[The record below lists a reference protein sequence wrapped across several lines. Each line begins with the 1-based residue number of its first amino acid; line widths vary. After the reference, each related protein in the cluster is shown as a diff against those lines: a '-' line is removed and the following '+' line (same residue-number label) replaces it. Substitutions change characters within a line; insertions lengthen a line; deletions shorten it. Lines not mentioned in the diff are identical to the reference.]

1 MSMSDVFSNTVS
13 GLLTKMTNEDNDIRF
28 MAINDLLNELDKYPK
43 VNLLRSTEKEMV
55 KALLKS
61 LTDKNSEVQNI
72 TAKCLGKVMK
82 NISVEQQVNVANHL
96 CSLLISD
103 TEEHRD
109 IAGISLKMIIAEL
122 PINSP
127 ISTSIID
134 QIVPKLLQ
142 QLNNEDGHMIQLD
155 TLDIL
160 SELLNKF
167 SYVLLNKPEN
177 LEKIQNTLKNLLNNS
192 RLAIRKRANN
202 ALGSLA
208 SVMSNN
214 MYNEIISFII
224 NELNNTSDIDYL
236 KTLISC
242 IGTLCRSNSS
252 FFEFH
257 IDTIFPY
264 LLKYAKNNDAEL
276 SETCIKSMETL
287 ALRCSVP
294 ITTKLNEI
302 VGLSNELIKYDP
314 NYVEENDVDSSNY
327 MEESNE
333 EEDNEFYDDMD
344 SGDEFDDM
352 SELEYSDDDDVSWK
366 VRCASA
372 KLIATLIQTKPESLP
387 MYYNEIAPILIS
399 RLNER
404 EDSVYV
410 EVLNT
415 IIILV
420 KKTNTYNTFE
430 ASKNGM
436 ECQNNPKEQLYNLID
451 TICKTISR
459 QIITKPITSRQI
471 IYELLNEMLKAKCN
485 LSDYLDSFINSIEQI
500 FVTPQLIGNSRN
512 LISSNLKLE
521 ALLFIKELFNSHST
535 DDLSKYYETI
545 IGILE
550 KAAND
555 SFYKIT
561 CESFVILSKLI
572 TFLRPI
578 TYNEDTKNYVIS
590 NVDESYSH
598 YFNSIYKIIMDHLSI
613 SDSDKEVKENCIS
626 CLGVLLNHVGDK
638 IPADELNTTALPIIL
653 ERLKNELTR
662 IVTLKTLNKIINSP
676 LLIIDN
682 EQAKGINLT
691 SIISDTITESTSLLH
706 QSQRQYR
713 VVSLRYL
720 ESVMNK
726 YKEKLSYDLYHLI
739 MSEIIHIFANIE
751 TDLHILPD
759 SLNCLTSVIE
769 NCNRVY
775 IENNE
780 SVKEIICNII
790 KLNSNVVDSGNG
802 QESLLNCVR
811 VISSA
816 DSAEENRKFYSQLIK
831 GVSTEKINDDKLTK
845 QSYSVLATCI
855 AVICINM
862 INDCP
867 DLTEN
872 FVKNINDSSNDNVI
886 YLSLLCL
893 GEIGSKI
900 DLYTYYNNVHI
911 NIYNIFSSGNDERKH
926 AAAFAL
932 GNITLGNIKVY
943 VPYLVECINNGNESK
958 RFVLLALKETI
969 NKYIKSDDLK
979 NGQEFPYIQEI
990 WNLLFNLC
998 EGAKENSVK
1007 SIIAECIGKFSLS
1020 SPSLLLPDLQNRINS
1035 TNNTI
1040 RSTVITAIRYTF
1052 TEQKNQKFDEILKT
1066 MIFDFLKLI
1075 GDTDLEL
1082 RRISL
1087 SALNSAAY
1095 NKPDLICDCISDL
1108 LPLLYDQTNIDTSLI
1123 RTVEMGP
1130 FKHQV
1135 DDGLEIRKSAFD
1147 CMYTLLNNRP
1157 NYLDFFIF
1165 VKRVLAGLRDPNNEI
1180 RVLVQ
1185 LIIQKLCIIVPN
1197 IVSQNLEDMVDP
1209 LKETLDKKTK
1219 KSDVKQEKDKHMELI
1234 RSTLKTIIKLN
1245 NLTDSANCNK
1255 FSLFYNNLKSN
1266 DFKYVDVFQQL
1277 VIEMEN
1283 SDK

>member
-1 MSMSDVFSNTVS
+1 MSMSDVFSNTVT

-43 VNLLRSTEKEMV
+43 VSISSQTEKEMV
-55 KALLKS
+55 KSLLKS

-82 NISVEQQVNVANHL
+82 NLSMEQQVKVANHL

-134 QIVPKLLQ
+134 QIVPKILQ
-142 QLNNEDGHMIQLD
+142 QLKDEDGHMIQLD

-160 SELLNKF
+160 SDLLSKF
-167 SYVLLNKPEN
+167 GYVLLNKPDV
-177 LEKIQNTLKNLLNNS
+177 LESIQNTLKKLLNNS

-202 ALGSLA
+202 AIGSLA
-208 SVMSNN
+208 TVMSSDMFNG
-214 MYNEIISFII
+214 MISFIT
-224 NELNNTSDIDYL
+224 NELNKTSDIDYL
-236 KTLISC
+236 KSLISC

-252 FFEFH
+252 FFEPH
-257 IDTIFPY
+257 INTLFPY
-264 LLKYAKNNDAEL
+264 LLKYSKNNDAEL
-276 SETCIKSMETL
+276 SETCIKTIETL
-287 ALRCSVP
+287 AIRCP
-294 ITTKLNEI
+294 IPLTEKLNDI
-302 VGLSNELIKYDP
+302 VNLSNELVKYDP
-314 NYVEENDVDSSNY
+314 NYVEENDVDSNNY
-327 MEESNE
+327 MDESNDDE
-333 EEDNEFYDDMD
+333 ENEFYDEMD
-344 SGDEFDDM
+344 SGDEFDDI

-387 MYYNEIAPILIS
+387 MYYNEIAPILIN

-410 EVLNT
+410 EILNT
-415 IIILV
+415 LIILV
-420 KKTNTYNTFE
+420 KKTNAYNGYE
-430 ASKNGM
+430 LSKNEM
-436 ECQNNPKEQLYNLID
+436 DCQNNPKEQLYNLVD
-451 TICKTISR
+451 TICKILSR
-459 QIITKPITSRQI
+459 QISTKAITSRQI

-485 LSDYLDSFINSIEQI
+485 LSDYLDSFIASIEQI
-500 FVTPQLIGNSRN
+500 FVTPQLIGNGRN

-521 ALLFIKELFNSHST
+521 ALLFIKELFNGHMPEE
-535 DDLSKYYETI
+535 LSKYYETI

-550 KAAND
+550 KSAND

-572 TFLRPI
+572 VFLRPI
-578 TYNEDTKNYVIS
+578 TYNKETKTYDIS
-590 NVDESYSH
+590 TVDESYSI

-613 SDSDKEVKENCIS
+613 SDSDKEVKENCII
-626 CLGVLLNHVGDK
+626 CLGVLLNHVGDQ
-638 IPADELNTTALPIIL
+638 IPADELNTRALPIIL
-653 ERLKNELTR
+653 ERLRNELTR
-662 IVTLKTLNKIINSP
+662 IVTLKTLNKIIKSP
-676 LLIIDN
+676 LLVIDN
-682 EQAKGINLT
+682 DQARGINLT
-691 SIISDTITESTSLLH
+691 SIISDTIIESTNLLH

-713 VVSLRYL
+713 VVSLKYL
-720 ESVMNK
+720 KSVMDK
-726 YKEKLSYDLYHLI
+726 YKDKLSYDLYHLV
-739 MSEIIHIFANIE
+739 MSEVKHIFTNIE
-751 TDLHILPD
+751 SDLHILPD

-780 SVKEIICNII
+780 SVKDIICNII
-790 KLNSNVVDSGNG
+790 KLNCNVVDSGHG
-802 QESLLNCVR
+802 QEALLNTVR
-811 VISSA
+811 AISSV

-831 GVSTEKINDDKLTK
+831 NISNNKLNDDKMTK
-845 QSYSVLATCI
+845 QAYSVLATCI
-855 AVICINM
+855 AVICINN
-862 INDCP
+862 INECP

-872 FVKNINDSSNDNVI
+872 FVKCINDPGREDNLV

-900 DLYTYYNNVHI
+900 DLYNYYKDVHI
-911 NIYNIFSSGNDERKH
+911 NINNLFSSDNDERKH

-943 VPYLVECINNGNESK
+943 VPYLVDCINNATDK
-958 RFVLLALKETI
+958 RYVLLALKETI
-969 NKYIKSDDLK
+969 NKYIKSDELK

-998 EGAKENSVK
+998 ENATENNIK

-1020 SPSLLLPDLQNRINS
+1020 SPSLLLPDLQKRINS

-1052 TEQKNQKFDEILKT
+1052 TEQKNPKYDEILQT

-1075 GDTDLEL
+1075 GDPDLEL

-1095 NKPDLICDCISDL
+1095 NKPDLIRDCISDL
-1108 LPLLYDQTNIDTSLI
+1108 LPLLYEQTNINTELI
-1123 RTVEMGP
+1123 HTVEMGP

-1157 NYLDFFIF
+1157 NYLDLFVFI
-1165 VKRVLAGLRDPNNEI
+1165 KYVLAGLRDPNNEI
-1180 RVLVQ
+1180 RILSH
-1185 LIIQKLCIIVPN
+1185 LIIQKLCIIAPN
-1197 IVSQNLEDMVDP
+1197 IISQKLEDMVDP

-1234 RSTLKTIIKLN
+1234 RSTLRTIIKLS
-1245 NLTDSANCNK
+1245 NLADSANCNK
-1255 FSLFYNNLKSN
+1255 FNLFYKNIKST
-1266 DFKYVDVFQQL
+1266 DFKYIEVFQQL
-1277 VIEMEN
+1277 LIEMES

>member
-43 VNLLRSTEKEMV
+43 VSLSPPTEKEMV
-55 KALLKS
+55 KSLLKS

-82 NISVEQQVNVANHL
+82 NISMEQQVKVANYL
-96 CSLLISD
+96 CSLLVSD

-109 IAGISLKMIIAEL
+109 IAGISLKMIITEL

-142 QLNNEDGHMIQLD
+142 QLNDEDGHMIQLD

-160 SELLNKF
+160 SDLLSKF
-167 SYVLLNKPEN
+167 GYVLLNKPEN
-177 LEKIQNTLKNLLNNS
+177 LEKIQSTLKKLLNNS

-202 ALGSLA
+202 AIGSLA
-208 SVMSNN
+208 SVMSND
-214 MYNEIISFII
+214 MYNGMISFII

-252 FFEFH
+252 FFEPH
-257 IDTIFPY
+257 MNTIFPY
-264 LLKYAKNNDAEL
+264 LLKYAKNSDAEL
-276 SETCIKSMETL
+276 SETCIKTIETL

-294 ITTKLNEI
+294 ITDKLNE
-302 VGLSNELIKYDP
+302 VVNLSNELIKYDP

-333 EEDNEFYDDMD
+333 DDDNEFYDDM
-344 SGDEFDDM
+344 SGDEFDDL

-366 VRCASA
+366 VRCASS
-372 KLIATLIQTKPESLP
+372 KLISTLIQTKPESLP

-410 EVLNT
+410 EILNT

-420 KKTNTYNTFE
+420 KKTNAYNTYE
-430 ASKNGM
+430 VSKNDM
-436 ECQNNPKEQLYNLID
+436 DCQNNPKEQLYNLVD
-451 TICKTISR
+451 TICKTLSR
-459 QIITKPITSRQI
+459 QIVTKSITSRQI

-485 LSDYLDSFINSIEQI
+485 LTDYLDSFIGSIEQI
-500 FVTPQLIGNSRN
+500 FVTPQLIGNGRN

-521 ALLFIKELFNSHST
+521 ALLFIKELFNSHSPE
-535 DDLSKYYETI
+535 DLSKYYEII

-550 KAAND
+550 KSAND

-572 TFLRPI
+572 VFLRPI
-578 TYNEDTKNYVIS
+578 TYNEDTKSYNIS

-598 YFNSIYKIIMDHLSI
+598 YFQSIYKIIMDHLSI

-626 CLGVLLNHVGDK
+626 CLGVLLNHVGDQ
-638 IPADELNTTALPIIL
+638 IPADELNTRALPIIL
-653 ERLKNELTR
+653 ERLRNELTR
-662 IVTLKTLNKIINSP
+662 IVTLKTLNGIIESP
-676 LLIIDN
+676 LLVIDN
-682 EQAKGINLT
+682 EQSKGINLT
-691 SIISDTITESTSLLH
+691 SIISDTIIESTNLLH

-726 YKEKLSYDLYHLI
+726 YKDKLSYDLYHLV
-739 MSEIIHIFANIE
+739 MSEVKHIFTNIE

-790 KLNSNVVDSGNG
+790 KLNSNVVDSGHG
-802 QESLLNCVR
+802 QEALLKCVR
-811 VISSA
+811 AISSA

-831 GVSTEKINDDKLTK
+831 NISNNKLSDEKLTK

-855 AVICINM
+855 AVICINN
-862 INDCP
+862 INECP

-872 FVKNINDSSNDNVI
+872 FVKCINDSSSKDNLV

-900 DLYTYYNNVHI
+900 DLYNYYKDVHI
-911 NIYNIFSSGNDERKH
+911 NIHNIFSSDNDERKH

-943 VPYLVECINNGNESK
+943 VPYLVDCINKGNENK

-969 NKYIKSDDLK
+969 NKYIKSDELK

-998 EGAKENSVK
+998 ENATENNIK

-1020 SPSLLLPDLQNRINS
+1020 SPSLLLPDLQNRIKS

-1052 TEQKNQKFDEILKT
+1052 TEQKNPKYDEILQT

-1075 GDTDLEL
+1075 GDPDLEL

-1095 NKPDLICDCISDL
+1095 NKPDLIRDCISDL
-1108 LPLLYDQTNIDTSLI
+1108 LPLLYDQTNINTDLI
-1123 RTVEMGP
+1123 HTVEMGP

-1157 NYLDFFIF
+1157 NYLDLFVFI
-1165 VKRVLAGLRDPNNEI
+1165 KRVLAGLRDPNNEI
-1180 RVLVQ
+1180 RILSH
-1185 LIIQKLCIIVPN
+1185 LIIQKLCIIAPN

-1234 RSTLKTIIKLN
+1234 RSTLRTIIKLSS
-1245 NLTDSANCNK
+1245 LPDAANYNK
-1255 FSLFYNNLKSN
+1255 FNLFYKSVKSI
-1266 DFKYVDVFQQL
+1266 DFKYIEVFQQL